1 MGRFRATLIAWGPL
15 GIFAAALIE
24 SAGVPSPSGTDALI
38 LLVTIARPDSAFLCA
53 VLAVLGSMIGSA
65 IFHQIVSKGGEKLLN
80 KQTASP
86 RKAKLRAW
94 FLRYGLAS
102 VFVCALVPIPVMP
115 LKVMALSACAL
126 GVSRTRYLGVMLAAR
141 IPRYGAMA
149 YLGAQLGENSNA
161 WLKDHLWHMGI
172 ISVALFAALYAL
184 LKFSETPGVSQGTT
198 SPPPVIAP

>member
-1 MGRFRATLIAWGPL
+1 L
-15 GIFAAALIE
+15 GIFAASLIE

-38 LLVTIARPDSAFLCA
+38 LLVTIARPDSALLCA
-53 VLAVLGSMIGSA
+53 ALAVLGSLIGSA
-65 IFHQIVSKGGEKLLN
+65 IFHKIVSKGGEKLLN
-80 KQTASP
+80 QQTASP

-126 GVSRTRYLGVMLAAR
+126 GVSRVRYLGVILAAR

-161 WLKDHLWHMGI
+161 WLKSHLWHMGAL
-172 ISVALFAALYAL
+172 SVALFVGLYAL
-184 LKFSETPGVSQGTT
+184 LKFSEKKQ
-198 SPPPVIAP
+198 PVATGA

>member
-1 MGRFRATLIAWGPL
+1 MGGLKAKLVAWGPF

-38 LLVTIARPDSAFLCA
+38 LLVTIARPDSAVLCA
-53 VLAVLGSMIGSA
+53 VLAILGSLIGSA
-65 IFHQIVSKGGEKLLN
+65 IFHALVSKGGEKLLAE
-80 KQTASP
+80 KTASP
-86 RKAKLRAW
+86 RGAKLRSW
-94 FLRYGLAS
+94 FARYGLAS

-126 GVSRTRYLGVMLAAR
+126 GVSRTRYLAVMLAAR

-161 WLKDHLWHMGI
+161 WLKSHLLHMGG
-172 ISVALFAALYAL
+172 VALALFVGLYAL
-184 LKFSETPGVSQGTT
+184 LKFSEKRQTVT
-198 SPPPVIAP
+198 A

>member
-1 MGRFRATLIAWGPL
+1 MGRFRETLIAWGPV

-38 LLVTIARPDSAFLCA
+38 LLVTIARPESALLCA
-53 VLAVLGSMIGSA
+53 ALAVAGSLIGSA
-65 IFHQIVSKGGEKLLN
+65 IFHAFVSKGGEKLLN
-80 KQTASP
+80 QQTTSP

-126 GVSRTRYLGVMLAAR
+126 GVSRTRYLSVMLAAR
-141 IPRYGAMA
+141 LPRYGAIA

-161 WLKDHLWHMGI
+161 WLKSHLWHMGI
-172 ISVALFAALYAL
+172 GALILFVALYGL
-184 LKFSETPGVSQGTT
+184 LKSSEQRQPA
-198 SPPPVIAP
+198 VIQP